1 MFGGTE
7 LYQAY
12 DQGFPSMQSNQSPPP
27 PQSLDINDFSI
38 NDTDTPQLT
47 QSATTQQQSIP
58 NHQDHIYDPSA
69 TFKEAQLQQQLS
81 QLQGKLKQQS
91 IESKQNNDSMFDRF
105 VSKKK
110 DVLKLVTM
118 ALTVLLAISS
128 HYVMT
133 DLIRNYI
140 ANNDLTGNQEF
151 TTKIAYPLTVLLLIW
166 TLKVFNR

>member
-1 MFGGTE
+1 MLGGTD

-12 DQGFPSMQSNQSPPP
+12 EQGYPSMQSNPSP
-27 PQSLDINDFSI
+27 PQSLDINDYSI

-47 QSATTQQQSIP
+47 QSATTQQISIP
-58 NHQDHIYDPSA
+58 TPQDHVYDASS

-81 QLQGKLKQQS
+81 QLQGKLKQT
-91 IESKQNNDSMFDRF
+91 ESKQNTDSMFDRF

-118 ALTVLLAISS
+118 SLTVLLAISS

>member
-1 MFGGTE
+1 
-7 LYQAY
+7 
-12 DQGFPSMQSNQSPPP
+12 
-27 PQSLDINDFSI
+27 
-38 NDTDTPQLT
+38 
-47 QSATTQQQSIP
+47 
-58 NHQDHIYDPSA
+58 
-69 TFKEAQLQQQLS
+69 
-81 QLQGKLKQQS
+81 
-91 IESKQNNDSMFDRF
+91 MFDRF